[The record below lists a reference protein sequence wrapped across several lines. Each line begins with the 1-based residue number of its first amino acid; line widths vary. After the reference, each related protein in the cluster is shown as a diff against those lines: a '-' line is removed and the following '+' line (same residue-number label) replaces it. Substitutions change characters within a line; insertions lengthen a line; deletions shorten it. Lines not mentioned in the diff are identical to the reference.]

1 METQIDKSEITQKL
15 LNRMGVL
22 DKDTLTAIIIMLND
36 RINLPSS
43 AYTTR
48 GDGEWINHFR
58 TELVEYLDLKDKA
71 QEKNDRLMRTALSNM
86 LDAYEDA
93 YERGE

>member
-48 GDGEWINHFR
+48 GDKAWINHFR
-58 TELVEYLDLKDKA
+58 TELIKYLDLKDEA
-71 QEKNDRLMRTALSNM
+71 QEKNDRHMRTALSNM